1 MAKDKKQQPLKQPED
16 QTPIV
21 RRKLSLFT
29 QLCILLSVV
38 CCLLY
43 ANTLFNNYAFD
54 DPVVIEKNKFVTEG
68 ISAIPK
74 LLATPH
80 LRGFYV
86 IPNDLYRPLSLVM
99 FAIEYQFFG
108 LNPMTGH
115 LFNILTLL
123 LSGQLLVWFGGGL
136 QALVWFGGG
145 WHALVWFGN
154 KESLFLRAAQV
165 TTVGLRPEKSENA
178 WLKMIFQAKV
188 YTENKFAVHLRVL

>member
-16 QTPIV
+16 QTPTV
-21 RRKLSLFT
+21 RRKLSLVT
-29 QLCILLSVV
+29 KLCILLSVV

-43 ANTLFNNYAFD
+43 ANTLFNGYAFD
-54 DPVVIEKNKFVTEG
+54 DPVVIVKNKFVTEG

-80 LRGFYV
+80 LLGFYV

-115 LFNILTLL
+115 LFNIFTYVTCVLL
-123 LSGQLLVWFGGGL
+123 LF
-136 QALVWFGGG
+136 
-145 WHALVWFGN
+145 
-154 KESLFLRAAQV
+154 LFLDRFFDNF
-165 TTVGLRPEKSENA
+165 G
-178 WLKMIFQAKV
+178 
-188 YTENKFAVHLRVL
+188 